1 MATMEFNCRTVAIF
15 SGSVSKL
22 LPQKIEAEIEDP
34 ESQFWQL
41 FRPAKD
47 LFTGRSYYTNV
58 LWALEKLVWF
68 DDYVIRAIELLAKIN
83 EKQFQ
88 YKLANTPINS
98 LYSIFCVW
106 YPQSCLS
113 CDQRIKLIQRIS
125 KDYPKTGKELIAK
138 LIPSKGETC
147 TNIEEPRWRH
157 FEGKTN
163 EGTTNKEYRDTVKA
177 IATIAIS
184 TADTNAD
191 WQAIINK
198 ADVFF
203 DLGVSWLEK

>member
-88 YKLANTPINS
+88 YKLANTPI
-98 LYSIFCVW
+98 IRC
-106 YPQSCLS
+106 
-113 CDQRIKLIQRIS
+113 IQ
-125 KDYPKTGKELIAK
+125 Y
-138 LIPSKGETC
+138 
-147 TNIEEPRWRH
+147 
-157 FEGKTN
+157 FVF
-163 EGTTNKEYRDTVKA
+163 GTHRV
-177 IATIAIS
+177 
-184 TADTNAD
+184 
-191 WQAIINK
+191 
-198 ADVFF
+198 V
-203 DLGVSWLEK
+203 